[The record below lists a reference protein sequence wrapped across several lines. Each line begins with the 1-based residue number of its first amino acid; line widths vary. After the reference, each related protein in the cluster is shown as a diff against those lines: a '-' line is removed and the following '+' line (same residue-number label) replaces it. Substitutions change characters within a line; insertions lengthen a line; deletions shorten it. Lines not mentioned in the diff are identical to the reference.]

1 MRRVA
6 TVTAAFIA
14 LVGLLVACG
23 NNDEGGT
30 SFFEE
35 NKNKWPELTVI
46 ENQIGSDFEEVNLEN
61 DKGNSRVLLYEN
73 DGNAEY
79 KSIYILDEERLK
91 IISIG
96 ENGEGQI
103 YNEVIR

>member
-1 MRRVA
+1 MRVLQ
-6 TVTAAFIA
+6 V
-14 LVGLLVACG
+14 
-23 NNDEGGT
+23 
-30 SFFEE
+30 FFEE
-35 NKNKWPELTVI
+35 NRNEWPELTVI
-46 ENQIGSDFEEVNLEN
+46 EDQIGSDFEEVNVEN

-91 IISIG
+91 IIRIG

>member
-1 MRRVA
+1 MRRIA
-6 TVTAAFIA
+6 TVTTAFIV

-23 NNDEGGT
+23 NNDEGAT
-30 SFFEE
+30 SFFEK
-35 NKNKWPELTVI
+35 NKNKWPELNVI
-46 ENQIGSDFEEVNLEN
+46 EDQIGSDFEEVNVEN

-91 IISIG
+91 IISMG
-96 ENGEGQI
+96 ENSEGQI
-103 YNEVIR
+103 YNEVIH

>member
-1 MRRVA
+1 MRRITTISTTLIV
-6 TVTAAFIA
+6 F
-14 LVGLLVACG
+14 LGLLVACG
-23 NNDEGGT
+23 NNDEGAT
-30 SFFEE
+30 NFFEE
-35 NKNKWPELTVI
+35 NRNEWPELTVI
-46 ENQIGSDFEEVNLEN
+46 EDQIGSDFEEVNVEN

>member
-1 MRRVA
+1 METMMRVLQ
-6 TVTAAFIA
+6 V
-14 LVGLLVACG
+14 
-23 NNDEGGT
+23 
-30 SFFEE
+30 FFEE
-35 NKNKWPELTVI
+35 NRNEWPELTVI
-46 ENQIGSDFEEVNLEN
+46 EDQIGSDFEEVNVEN

-91 IISIG
+91 IIRIG